1 MNGQPFDLDLLRA
14 FATVADCG
22 GFTAAAGRLNSTQS
36 TVSQKVLRLEEQA
49 GHRLLERSHRQVR
62 LTEAGEQLIGYARR
76 MLALD
81 AEARQLLSG
90 ASVAATLRLGLPE
103 DFAAGRTTRML
114 SAFARRHDNVR
125 LEVTSG
131 LSREL
136 RSLYDRS
143 ELDIVVVKQRRGSG
157 EAVQRWQESLSWIDS
172 AAHPVLAL
180 DPLPLVV
187 FPPRGLYRD
196 DMVAALDASGRRW
209 RVSYTSSSLASIQ
222 SAVADGLGISLLP
235 ARVVHDR
242 HRVVEPQDGLP
253 MIETME
259 IALYYRPEAG
269 ALVTRLAEDLSTLI
283 GDDSR
288 DEA

>member
-1 MNGQPFDLDLLRA
+1 MNDQPFDLDLLRA
-14 FATVADCG
+14 FAAVADCG

-90 ASVAATLRLGLPE
+90 AAVAATLRLGLPE

-114 SAFARRHDNVR
+114 AVFARRHDNVR

-136 RSLYDRS
+136 RSLYERG
-143 ELDIVVVKQRRGSG
+143 ELDIVVVKQRRGTG
-157 EAVQRWQESLSWIDS
+157 EAVKRWQERLSWIDS
-172 AAHPVLAL
+172 VAHPVLAL

-196 DMVAALDASGRRW
+196 DMVATLEASGRRW

-235 ARVVHDR
+235 ARVVHDG
-242 HRVVEPQDGLP
+242 HRTVGPQQGLP

>member
-14 FATVADCG
+14 FAAVADCG

-49 GHRLLERSHRQVR
+49 GHRLLERSHRHVR

-81 AEARQLLSG
+81 AEARRLLSG
-90 ASVAATLRLGLPE
+90 ASVAAGLRLGLPE
-103 DFAAGRTTRML
+103 DFAAGRTTSML
-114 SAFARRHDNVR
+114 AAFARRHDNVR

-136 RSLYDRS
+136 RLLYDRG
-143 ELDIVVVKQRRGSG
+143 ELDIVVVKQRRGTG
-157 EAVQRWQESLSWIDS
+157 EAVKRWQESLSWIDS

-196 DMVAALDASGRRW
+196 DMVAALEASGRRW

-242 HRVVEPQDGLP
+242 HRIVGPREGLP

-269 ALVTRLAEDLSTLI
+269 ALVTQLAEDLSVLI
-283 GDDSR
+283 GDGSHD
-288 DEA
+288 DA

>member
-114 SAFARRHDNVR
+114 SAFARRYDNVR

-157 EAVQRWQESLSWIDS
+157 EAVQRWQETLCWIDS
-172 AAHPVLAL
+172 ADHPVLAL

-235 ARVVHDR
+235 ARVVHDG
-242 HRVVEPQDGLP
+242 HRVVKPQDGLP
-253 MIETME
+253 MVETME
-259 IALYYRPEAG
+259 IGLYYRPEAG
-269 ALVTRLAEDLSTLI
+269 ALVTRLAEDLSALI